1 MLTKLMSTFM
11 FAAFAAWGATAGFFM
26 YFGVAKLITNLTGW
40 LL

>member
-1 MLTKLMSTFM
+1 MLTKLLATFV

-26 YFGVAKLITNLTGW
+26 YFGVAKMISIINGW